1 MLINEVTVGADN
13 GSHGNAHVTN
23 AKRSAISVPTKICTH
38 NKGFTLIEVLVVL
51 IIISIITAIAVLAFG
66 QFGRGRRE
74 KIIVQQFTRTIT
86 AAQQQAI
93 LTPMVLGL
101 AITPDGYQFYQ
112 FHASLKKSSEWVL
125 LRNDVMSN
133 STAFRSVFNVNVKSI
148 ATFSLSKQDK
158 KTPAILFLP
167 SGYVTPFTLELK
179 GGKNVFHIDVKNNGA
194 VKIRG

>member
-1 MLINEVTVGADN
+1 MLINNHKQRA
-13 GSHGNAHVTN
+13 
-23 AKRSAISVPTKICTH
+23 
-38 NKGFTLIEVLVVL
+38 FTLIEVLVVL
-51 IIISIITAIAVLAFG
+51 IIVSIITAVAVLAFG

-93 LTPMVLGL
+93 LMPMVLGL
-101 AITPDGYQFYQ
+101 TITPTGYQFYRFQ
-112 FHASLKKSSEWVL
+112 TSLKKPAEWL
-125 LRNDVMSN
+125 PLKNDVISN
-133 STAFRSVFNVNVKSI
+133 STAFRSVFSVDVKSI

-179 GGKNVFHIDVKNNGA
+179 GGASVFQIAVKNNGMMN
-194 VKIRG
+194 IRGR

>member
-1 MLINEVTVGADN
+1 MLINNQKQRA
-13 GSHGNAHVTN
+13 
-23 AKRSAISVPTKICTH
+23 
-38 NKGFTLIEVLVVL
+38 FTLIEVLVVL
-51 IIISIITAIAVLAFG
+51 IIVSIITAVAVLAFG

-86 AAQQQAI
+86 AAQQQAM
-93 LTPMVLGL
+93 LMPMVLGL
-101 AITPDGYQFYQ
+101 TITPNGYQFYQ
-112 FHASLKKSSEWVL
+112 FHTSLKKSSEWL
-125 LRNDVMSN
+125 PLQNDVISN
-133 STAFRSVFNVNVKSI
+133 STAFRSVFDVNVKSI

-179 GGKNVFHIDVKNNGA
+179 SVANVFQIDVKNNGA

>member
-1 MLINEVTVGADN
+1 MSINEVKVWVDHGTF
-13 GSHGNAHVTN
+13 GNAHGAN
-23 AKRSAISVPTKICTH
+23 AKRSAISVPTTVCRC

-51 IIISIITAIAVLAFG
+51 IIVSIITSVAVLAFG

-74 KIIVQQFTRTIT
+74 KIIVQQFSRAIT

-93 LTPMVLGL
+93 LTPVVLGL
-101 AITPDGYQFYQ
+101 AITTNGYQFYQ
-112 FHASLKKSSEWVL
+112 FHASLKKSSEWL
-125 LRNDVMSN
+125 PLKNDVMSN
-133 STAFRSVFNVNVKSI
+133 STAFRSVFDVNVKSI

-179 GGKNVFHIDVKNNGA
+179 GGASVFNIVVKNNGNVTV
-194 VKIRG
+194 VK